1 MSIMLGD
8 PKVQLGLI
16 FFFFLLASFVII
28 DCPKYGHIECI
39 INTEVADHVQ
49 DEAVNKILK
58 YYSNEAIIDFEEIC

>member
-1 MSIMLGD
+1 MSKLG
-8 PKVQLGLI
+8 KL
-16 FFFFLLASFVII
+16 II
-28 DCPKYGHIECI
+28 DCPKYGHVECI